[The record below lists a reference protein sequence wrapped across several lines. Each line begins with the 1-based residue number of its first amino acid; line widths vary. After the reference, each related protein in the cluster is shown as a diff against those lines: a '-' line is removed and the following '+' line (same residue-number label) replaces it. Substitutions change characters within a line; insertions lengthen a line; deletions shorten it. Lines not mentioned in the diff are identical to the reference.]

1 MGPSRTSTARPTR
14 DGAFTLVEVVAVLA
28 LVVTVAA
35 LVLPRLAIRPH
46 DLSAAAD
53 ALARRLTEARWRA
66 VVEARAVTV
75 TLPAT
80 DGVRALSSGDPPR
93 EPARAPALT
102 FDVVPAAVSRAIVLV
117 AEDGER
123 ARLVVPPGLDAITIE
138 YEAPS

>member
-35 LVLPRLAIRPH
+35 LVLPRLASRPH
-46 DLSAAAD
+46 DLAAAAD

-66 VVEARAVTV
+66 VVEGRAVTV
-75 TLPAT
+75 PLPT

-93 EPARAPALT
+93 EPARASSLT
-102 FDVVPAAVSRAIVLV
+102 FDVV
-117 AEDGER
+117 
-123 ARLVVPPGLDAITIE
+123 
-138 YEAPS
+138 